1 MPREGSGCA
10 KKPGPRENSTAR
22 ACRNCDE
29 TQVPAGVRATQRFH
43 PSDLR
48 FTLRRVPTSLNTW
61 QMLGLILISALFWM
75 QYVQLKDRLQPE
87 PRWRLLLAVALGACA
102 CGISVLGFMALDTLG
117 VPDIQFGNGRWT
129 WFYCLVFVGPLEEGV
144 KVLMAYLFIFRWR
157 EFDEPIDGF
166 VYAAAISLGF
176 ASVENF
182 YNVTGLAWQFQLART
197 VALPITH
204 ILFSAI
210 WGFGI
215 GYARFRLP
223 PSTRRSLWQIGSVV
237 LAMLVHGF
245 YDFLILAYQATLVSS
260 GVALALWA
268 FVIWRARALM
278 KQHATVRALAM
289 TDERPPPE
297 P

>member
-1 MPREGSGCA
+1 
-10 KKPGPRENSTAR
+10 
-22 ACRNCDE
+22 
-29 TQVPAGVRATQRFH
+29 
-43 PSDLR
+43 
-48 FTLRRVPTSLNTW
+48 
-61 QMLGLILISALFWM
+61 MLGLILISALFWM

-278 KQHATVRALAM
+278 KQHAAVRALAM

-297 P
+297 R